1 VLLTF
6 AIFFTP
12 VFYESALFG
21 SWAPVLLANPVSPL
35 LEAMSST
42 IVHHQSPSLTW
53 LSYSFLF
60 TVSLLT
66 VAIHLFRKLDPYFAE
81 CI

>member
-1 VLLTF
+1 
-6 AIFFTP
+6 
-12 VFYESALFG
+12 
-21 SWAPVLLANPVSPL
+21 
-35 LEAMSST
+35 
-42 IVHHQSPSLTW
+42 VHHQSPSLTW
-53 LSYSFLF
+53 FSYSFVF